1 MPLYIQYV
9 TFLLVTVMRTFLHS
23 TAGGLYVNVF
33 HFAHLGKLTGLGS
46 IASATCCLLND
57 PLFKI
62 INNVF
67 DQDPFWVS
75 FIFIEQSSE
84 TIDFRLLVYLE

>member
-1 MPLYIQYV
+1 
-9 TFLLVTVMRTFLHS
+9 MRTFLHS